1 MKLTKR
7 GRGKSEASAPVLG
20 VWPQPWP
27 WGPLDN
33 DLNRLFERPF
43 GEWLTPVRGFAEAW
57 GPAADVYEDKDN
69 IFVKVELPRIKRE
82 EIEVSVSGEML
93 HIAGE
98 RKEEAEHKEATS
110 YRTERYLRRFRR
122 SIALPSAVNAKKIEA
137 HYKDG
142 VLTVTCPKSEEAKR
156 KEIAIKVE

>member
-1 MKLTKR
+1 MKLMKR
-7 GRGKSEASAPVLG
+7 GRGKSEALAPVSG

-57 GPAADVYEDKDN
+57 GPVADVYEDKDN
-69 IFVKVELPRIKRE
+69 IFVKVELPGIKRD
-82 EIEVSVSGEML
+82 EIEIYVSGEML
-93 HIAGE
+93 NIAGE
-98 RKEEAEHKEATS
+98 RKEERERKEATS
-110 YRTERYLRRFRR
+110 YRTERYFGHFRR
-122 SIALPSAVNAKKIEA
+122 SIALPTAVNAKKIEA

-142 VLTVTCPKSEEAKR
+142 VLTVTCPKAEEAKR
-156 KEIAIKVE
+156 KEVEIKVD